1 VIVIDASDTIL
12 GRLASY
18 VAKKALKD
26 KDEIVIVNCEKAVIS
41 GNKANVFKEF
51 KEKRDRGD
59 RYKGPFYPRMPDRI
73 VRRVIRGMLPYK
85 KDKGKEALKRIK
97 TFIGVPEEYKDK
109 EKIQL
114 GEFKKENLKD
124 MKYVYLYEVS
134 EYLGA
139 KVKV

>member
-1 VIVIDASDTIL
+1 MQIIDATDTIL

-18 VAKKALKD
+18 VAKNALKGE
-26 KDEIVIVNCEKAVIS
+26 EIVIVNCEKAVIS
-41 GNKANVFKEF
+41 GNKDNILKEF

-85 KDKGKEALKRIK
+85 NEKGKKALARVK
-97 TFIGVPEEYKDK
+97 TFIGVPDEYKNK
-109 EKIQL
+109 EFINL
-114 GEFKKENLKD
+114 NDIKKESLKD

-134 EYLGA
+134 NYLGA
-139 KVKV
+139 NIKV

>member
-1 VIVIDASDTIL
+1 MQIIDATDTIL

-18 VAKKALKD
+18 VAKNALKGE
-26 KDEIVIVNCEKAVIS
+26 EIVIVNCEKAVIS
-41 GNKANVFKEF
+41 GNKDNILKEF

-85 KDKGKEALKRIK
+85 SEKGKKALARVK
-97 TFIGVPEEYKDK
+97 TFIGVPEEYQNKEFINLKD
-109 EKIQL
+109 I
-114 GEFKKENLKD
+114 KKERLKD

-134 EYLGA
+134 NYLGA
-139 KVKV
+139 NIKV